1 MSLLITEQRDG
12 NISDKPFSYR
22 NNISNGF
29 IVEPNS
35 EIALINST
43 INRGGSFNISKDR
56 KLFVFWGNALP
67 DGSISDDIKYKDA
80 QGIDTD
86 VKVPEAKQ
94 RCTKDIP
101 WEVKIPKG
109 VYTTNE
115 FANIVERAL
124 NEDCPHPAFGNLET
138 RFGASADTDGH
149 FTCEVKKN
157 AVNEFKGFKIEIA
170 SETYDH
176 NANTTYPNDQVE
188 VLARDGA
195 GGGYNNGVLT
205 TPMNSKLSIMFHF
218 KQPIHPS
225 EGGFKFTIPAGGFSN
240 KWIIGLVRNNNKGE
254 YMPYDKDGAPNYNYG
269 AITDQFG
276 NDYNDDIFNDYGG
289 DFFDYCLVCN
299 GTDIRLWYLEY
310 DEDNDMYQMDE
321 LEYWDTATYKGSSGF
336 QSVALSSAYNGSTDI
351 DFYVQ
356 HENIIIEI
364 ANTKITD
371 KQLPAVGSSN
381 YSLYPKAILSNFY
394 MNGVTVRPSSRIE
407 GWDSRKDLSYKWWY
421 DPLQHELLRRS
432 DYWRTQYVQHKIF
445 DMYEESDEVPA
456 GIWITDF
463 RTSITKTQAQ
473 VHNINF
479 VDKEQQIVIIPGD
492 NSGYNYN
499 VNGNVNGF
507 LGFTFVEEDPETL
520 TTTLIKYQTQSDR
533 VPEVNSNNAVHVRI
547 NDLEMKTLN
556 GTTAS
561 FSRIVGSV
569 PRHLG
574 AGNISSGLIFHEPSN
589 LIFLDL
595 HNKEKMIINS
605 IQIDMVNSNETFAA
619 DLQDYTSNTFLIR
632 KKNKNIIN

>member
-29 IVEPNS
+29 IVEPDS

-56 KLFVFWGNALP
+56 KLFVFWGNPLP
-67 DGSISDDIKYKDA
+67 TSKPYYKDD
-80 QGIDTD
+80 QGRKTD
-86 VKVPEAKQ
+86 DVIPYEKQ
-94 RCTKDIP
+94 LPTKDIP
-101 WEVKIPKG
+101 WEIIIPRG
-109 VYTTNE
+109 VYTTSE
-115 FANIVERAL
+115 FTKVVEDSL
-124 NEDCPHPAFGNLET
+124 NKQCPHPAFGNLET
-138 RFGASADTDGH
+138 RFGASVDLHGH
-149 FTCEVKKN
+149 FTCELKLN
-157 AVNEFKGFKIEIA
+157 AVNEFKGFKISIA

-176 NANTTYPNDQVE
+176 NNATRYPTDQVE
-188 VLARDGA
+188 ILARDGS
-195 GGGYNNGVLT
+195 GGGYDAGGDLT
-205 TPMNSKLSIMFHF
+205 SPAGSKLSIMYHF

-225 EGGFKFTIPAGGFSN
+225 EGSFKITIPNSTMN
-240 KWIIGLVRNNNKGE
+240 NNWIIGLVRNNNKGE
-254 YMPYDKDGAPNYNYG
+254 YMPYDKNGAPNYNYG

-289 DFFDYCLVCN
+289 DFFDYALVGN
-299 GTDIRLWYLEY
+299 GTDIRLWYLDY
-310 DEDNDMYQMDE
+310 DEGNDMYQMDE
-321 LEYWDTATYKGSSGF
+321 LEYWDTATYKGTSGF
-336 QSVALSSAYNGSTDI
+336 QSVAKTATYNNANTDI
-351 DFYVQ
+351 DFYIQ
-356 HENIIIEI
+356 NENIIIEI

-371 KQLPAVGSSN
+371 KQLPAVGSST
-381 YSLYPKAILSNFY
+381 YSLYPKAILGGFDSY
-394 MNGVTVRPSSRIE
+394 GVNVRPCSRII
-407 GWDSRKDLSYKWWY
+407 GWDSKKDLSYKWWY

-432 DYWRTQYVQHKIF
+432 DYWRTQYVEHIIF
-445 DMYEESDEVPA
+445 DMVEESDEIPA
-456 GIWITDF
+456 GVWIDDF
-463 RTSITKTQAQ
+463 RTSITKTNAQ

-479 VDKEQQIVIIPGD
+479 NSTQRIVLISGD
-492 NSGYNYN
+492 MTGIRYN
-499 VNGNVNGF
+499 VNGNIQGF
-507 LGFTFVEEDPETL
+507 LGFEREEDEPDTETP
-520 TTTLIKYQTQSDR
+520 TLIKYQTKMDR
-533 VPEVNSNNAVHVRI
+533 LPEVNSNNTVHVRI
-547 NDLEMKTLN
+547 NDLEMRTLN

-574 AGNISSGLIFHEPSN
+574 SGNISSGLIYHEPQN

-605 IQIDMVNSNETFAA
+605 IQVDMVNSNETFAA

>member
-12 NISDKPFSYR
+12 NISDKPYSYR

-56 KLFVFWGNALP
+56 KLFVFWGNPLP
-67 DGSISDDIKYKDA
+67 IDEAYYKDD
-80 QGIDTD
+80 QGNTTD
-86 VKVPEAKQ
+86 DAIPPEKE

-101 WEVKIPKG
+101 WEVIIPKG
-109 VYTTNE
+109 VYTTSQ
-115 FANIVERAL
+115 FTGIVEDSL
-124 NEDCPHPAFGNLET
+124 NRQCPHPAFGNLET

-149 FTCEVKKN
+149 FKCELKLN
-157 AVNEFKGFKIEIA
+157 SVNEFKGFKISIA

-176 NANTTYPNDQVE
+176 NSATTYPNDQVE

-205 TPMNSKLSIMFHF
+205 TPMNTKLSIMFNF

-240 KWIIGLVRNNNKGE
+240 KWVIGLVRNNNKGE

-310 DEDNDMYQMDE
+310 DEQNDMYQMDE

-336 QSVALSSAYNGSTDI
+336 QSVALSSAYNGANTDI
-351 DFYVQ
+351 DFYIQ

-364 ANTKITD
+364 ANTKITN

-394 MNGVTVRPSSRIE
+394 MNGVTIRPSSRII
-407 GWDSRKDLSYKWWY
+407 GWDSTKDLSYKWWY

-432 DYWRTQYVQHKIF
+432 DYWRTQYVKHIIF
-445 DMYEESDEVPA
+445 SMYEESDEVPA
-456 GIWITDF
+456 GVWITDY
-463 RTSITKTQAQ
+463 RTAITKTQAQ
-473 VHNINF
+473 VHNIDFNST
-479 VDKEQQIVIIPGD
+479 QRIVLISGD
-492 NSGYNYN
+492 MTGIRYN
-499 VNGNVNGF
+499 VDGNIQGF
-507 LGFTFVEEDPETL
+507 LGFERVEDEPDTE
-520 TTTLIKYQTQSDR
+520 TTTLLKYQTKMDR
-533 VPEVNSNNAVHVRI
+533 LPEVNSNNAVHVRI
-547 NDLEMKTLN
+547 NDLEMRTLN
-556 GTTAS
+556 GITSS

-569 PRHLG
+569 PRHIG
-574 AGNISSGLIFHEPSN
+574 AGNVSSGLKYHEPSN

-605 IQIDMVNSNETFAA
+605 IQVDMVNSNETFAA

>member
-56 KLFVFWGNALP
+56 KIYVFWGNPLP
-67 DGSISDDIKYKDA
+67 TSKPYYKDED
-80 QGIDTD
+80 GDE
-86 VKVPEAKQ
+86 VELSVPIEKQ
-94 RCTKDIP
+94 KCTKDIP
-101 WEVKIPKG
+101 WEVVIPKG
-109 VYTTNE
+109 VYTTSQ
-115 FANIVERAL
+115 FAKVVEDSL
-124 NEDCPHPAFGNLET
+124 NKQCPLPAFGNLET
-138 RFGASADTDGH
+138 RFGASADSAGH
-149 FTCEVKKN
+149 FTCELKLN
-157 AVNEFKGFKIEIA
+157 AVNEFKGFKISIA

-176 NANTTYPNDQVE
+176 SANTRYPQDQVE
-188 VLARDGA
+188 VLARDGSGGSYSA
-195 GGGYNNGVLT
+195 GGDLT
-205 TPMNSKLSIMFHF
+205 SPAGSKLSIMYHF

-225 EGGFKFTIPAGGFSN
+225 EGGFKFTIPTGTMN
-240 KWIIGLVRNNNKGE
+240 NNWIIGLVRNNNKGE
-254 YMPYDKDGAPNYNYG
+254 YMPKDKNGAPNYFYG

-276 NDYNDDIFNDYGG
+276 NDYNDEIFNNYGG
-289 DFFDYCLVCN
+289 DFFDYCLVGN
-299 GTDIRLWYLEY
+299 GTDIRLWYLDY
-310 DEDNDMYQMDE
+310 DEENDMYQMDE

-336 QSVALSSAYNGSTDI
+336 QSVALTSAYNGGNTDI
-351 DFYVQ
+351 DIYVQ
-356 HENIIIEI
+356 HENIIMEI
-364 ANTKITD
+364 KGKKITD

-381 YSLYPKAILSNFY
+381 YSLYPKAILGGFDVY
-394 MNGVTVRPSSRIE
+394 GVNIRGCSRIE

-432 DYWRTQYVQHKIF
+432 DYWRTQYVKHNIF
-445 DMYEESDEVPA
+445 DMYTEEDEIPA
-456 GIWITDF
+456 GVWIDDF

-479 VDKEQQIVIIPGD
+479 NSTQRIVLISGDMTGGLYDVD
-492 NSGYNYN
+492 
-499 VNGNVNGF
+499 GNIQGF
-507 LGFTFVEEDPETL
+507 LGFERIEDEPETETNVL
-520 TTTLIKYQTQSDR
+520 LKYQTSSAR
-533 VPEVNSNNAVHVRI
+533 LPEVNSNNAVHVRI

-556 GTTAS
+556 GNTAS

-574 AGNISSGLIFHEPSN
+574 AGNISSGLIYHEPKN

-605 IQIDMVNSNETFAA
+605 IQVDMVNSNETFAA